1 MNSLMDQRLT
11 HNSCRCQSKA
21 KISSPRHL
29 HQSTIDF
36 GDMAPCY
43 TTTHN
48 QVSLLLVVLES
59 GGSIQDDSQSS
70 SSLGVFVFVRVILE
84 GLLMDVL

>member
-1 MNSLMDQRLT
+1 MSSLMDQRLT
-11 HNSCRCQSKA
+11 HSSCRCQTRA

-29 HQSTIDF
+29 HQSTADF

-48 QVSLLLVVLES
+48 QVSLPVTILQPD
-59 GGSIQDDSQSS
+59 GSIEDDPQYSS
-70 SSLGVFVFVRVILE
+70 FGVFVFVRVTVE
-84 GLLMDVL
+84 GLLTDVL